1 MKLGVTL
8 DILNQKDTPAFYA
21 DTLANRPAAGFTGR
35 VFISTDT
42 LDLYRDT
49 GTTWVLLSPSS
60 TGTITGAGAAGQVT
74 YFSGTSSITGDNN
87 LFWDS
92 VNGHLGI
99 KTITPDCALD
109 VNHAGTFVAKFN
121 NTTTANTLI
130 GIFNLD
136 NPQWFIGSNSVAND
150 LTFYDATN
158 SPTLVPTTTM
168 KTDGTTF
175 IGGQTTGSGRLNVY
189 SATSDNGI
197 QISGANAPS
206 LRIDNAPTG
215 ATKRIGLGIS
225 TAVNNFIQ
233 GSVDRDMCIF
243 NGSTT
248 ASPMLFGIYDTT
260 NVQEAARISAARNF
274 LIGTTTDGGQKLQVN
289 GGARATGYYLTGMT
303 AGSGALYWSSDR
315 VTLANYNVGG
325 ILRFEVNGGASAL
338 DIDAKGNL
346 GIGISPSNWSAVSF
360 PTKAIQFASGSIY
373 STDTTR
379 MRFAQ
384 NVFVDDNGA
393 NYVNNGAAA
402 LYSQTSGEHFFNI
415 APSGTAGNPITFT
428 TAMTLTNSG
437 VVAINTNGRPA
448 GVGGG
453 NNGLLWVKQ
462 ATSGTYG
469 ISSIANTTDSFT
481 YISHNGT
488 DAFIG
493 TSYGTTGA
501 YTNLNLQTSD
511 NTRATIFSNGNFRV
525 GTGSDNGA
533 KFQVNGT
540 TRVIGAELYLDTG
553 NAITFNGAASGLN
566 PYIYYNGGGNEMYI
580 RNNIANGIVSMGNT
594 TATIRIK
601 GNGITNISNMPTSSA
616 GLVSGDLWNN
626 SGVVNIIP

>member
-8 DILNQKDTPAFYA
+8 DILNQKGTPAFFA

-197 QISGANAPS
+197 QISGPTAPS

-215 ATKRIGLGIS
+215 ATKRIGLGIA

-233 GSVDRDMCIF
+233 GSADRDMCIF

-248 ASPMLFGIYDTT
+248 ASPMLFGIYGTT

-274 LIGTTTDGGQKLQVN
+274 LIGTTTDSGYKLNVNGTGYINDRLIIDGTTTSQYLNFYNSGTDRAHIYWQESLNSLSLGTYVAGGSLKFETGNNVTALTINSSQAAQFVGSVSGLSLGVGNNISGFGDIMLISSNSVSLYPRINRTSTSFEGGWKYSTGGVDNWYIGLRSTDGVNSYHFYSYNTGTSVAQFTNSGNFLIGTTTDAGQKLQVN
-289 GGARATGYYLTGMT
+289 GTSSISGIATFG
-303 AGSGALYWSSDR
+303 
-315 VTLANYNVGG
+315 NV
-325 ILRFEVNGGASAL
+325 VQVAGGASV
-338 DIDAKGNL
+338 
-346 GIGISPSNWSAVSF
+346 P
-360 PTKAIQFASGSIY
+360 ASG
-373 STDTTR
+373 
-379 MRFAQ
+379 A
-384 NVFVDDNGA
+384 G
-393 NYVNNGAAA
+393 
-402 LYSQTSGEHFFNI
+402 LEL
-415 APSGTAGNPITFT
+415 AGNSTVGNITSFNR
-428 TAMTLTNSG
+428 TLGTYLPMVYNSLSHTFFRSNTQAFEIKSSG
-437 VVAINTNGRPA
+437 VI
-448 GVGGG
+448 
-453 NNGLLWVKQ
+453 
-462 ATSGTYG
+462 
-469 ISSIANTTDSFT
+469 
-481 YISHNGT
+481 
-488 DAFIG
+488 
-493 TSYGTTGA
+493 
-501 YTNLNLQTSD
+501 
-511 NTRATIFSNGNFRV
+511 
-525 GTGSDNGA
+525 
-533 KFQVNGT
+533 
-540 TRVIGAELYLDTG
+540 
-553 NAITFNGAASGLN
+553 
-566 PYIYYNGGGNEMYI
+566 
-580 RNNIANGIVSMGNT
+580 
-594 TATIRIK
+594 
-601 GNGITNISNMPTSSA
+601 NISNIPTSAA
-616 GLVSGDLWNN
+616 GLVSGDIYSNL
-626 SGVVNIIP
+626 GILTIVP